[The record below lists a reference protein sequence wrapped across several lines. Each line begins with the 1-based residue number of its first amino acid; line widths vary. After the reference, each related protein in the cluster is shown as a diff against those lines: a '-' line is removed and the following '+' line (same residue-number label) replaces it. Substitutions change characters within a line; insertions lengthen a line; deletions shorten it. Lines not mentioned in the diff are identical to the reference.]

1 MLIEVNNDNLFINA
15 KNISFARL
23 EDNYLE
29 FAEVGCD
36 QFVELVLSDEGKKDF
51 STFFKFD
58 EDFIEVSSYQENY
71 KMQYVNVR
79 AVSKISIDGDDD
91 DDEVVLGIY
100 FINDSSP
107 WNILIKKENA
117 LEIINEINKKI
128 AKPKYVDCF

>member
-29 FAEVGCD
+29 FAEFGCD